1 MHSWLKNADANILN
15 FEALIAQFFG
25 VCLTVSIAVITSLT
39 SHKGDRWHS
48 NKILWPDKDQKEFKI
63 KIFWRVRFILRIF
76 FTSKI
81 TLLNTIDLRWLQ
93 RLTVKKLVYW
103 QEEAPHNR
111 WHQIYIGTLQ
121 TTQTNKQTNKK
132 HNHKTNQTE
141 NKFNLSDWSKLAY
154 QRQWTN
160 AMINQFITF
169 EW

>member
-1 MHSWLKNADANILN
+1 M
-15 FEALIAQFFG
+15 
-25 VCLTVSIAVITSLT
+25 T
-39 SHKGDRWHS
+39 HKGDRWHS
-48 NKILWPDKDQKEFKI
+48 NKILWPDKDQKELKI

-121 TTQTNKQTNKK
+121 TTQTNKQTKNTITKRTKQKK
-132 HNHKTNQTE
+132 NLTYATDQNWLINVNGQTPWSISFTNQSY
-141 NKFNLSDWSKLAY
+141 NV
-154 QRQWTN
+154 R
-160 AMINQFITF
+160 MINNCFDST
-169 EW
+169 